1 MARIIAFSEDRI
13 SHVEDIRDLRSYGAG
28 ISFNHSLGLR
38 TSFDSTLSWTHRE
51 TPSSDPVSGDRA
63 GNEGEDD
70 HYRVFVDLTHDLGEA
85 TSLTL
90 SGRYDVRSSKS
101 DPIADFDAILVGLHL
116 QRTF

>member
-1 MARIIAFSEDRI
+1 MLVTGVAE
-13 SHVEDIRDLRSYGAG
+13 
-28 ISFNHSLGLR
+28 
-38 TSFDSTLSWTHRE
+38 
-51 TPSSDPVSGDRA
+51 P
-63 GNEGEDD
+63 D
-70 HYRVFVDLTHDLGEA
+70 HGHERFLVIVDLTHDLGEA